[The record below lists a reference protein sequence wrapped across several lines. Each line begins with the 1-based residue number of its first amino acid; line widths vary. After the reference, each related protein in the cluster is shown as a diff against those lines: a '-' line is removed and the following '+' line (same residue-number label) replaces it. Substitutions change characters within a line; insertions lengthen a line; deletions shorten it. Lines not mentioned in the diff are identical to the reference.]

1 MPPPRDTGGIGGD
14 VLKALVGTDAVAY
27 AAGAGQIP
35 GRDTALEGA
44 GILRDSGTTLESV
57 VEGLH
62 AVGLNDGRPQV
73 SVPAGGGTLSEPRRA
88 LTPREWEARGGSWGG
103 GVKLLTL
110 MGKPL
115 LRVMEASA
123 ISARFV
129 YA

>member
-73 SVPAGGGTLSEPRRA
+73 SVPAGGGHLIRA
-88 LTPREWEARGGSWGG
+88 SPCSDASRMGGVGGELGG
-103 GVKLLTL
+103 GCQA
-110 MGKPL
+110 P
-115 LRVMEASA
+115 
-123 ISARFV
+123 
-129 YA
+129 YAYG